1 MNQKVIRK
9 LIILAVVS
17 LTGLL
22 TIQVFWF
29 KKAYDLRQRQFE
41 EKANLALRFTAN
53 QLLKA
58 AGEKSNALPRVSQTT
73 ANNFR
78 VRINSCLEYD
88 SLPLLLQNAFA
99 TYGASGDYN
108 VAVLDCNEKDLLLGY
123 NFKAFSESKK
133 LPYTNYDQDD
143 GCYYLNISF
152 TEKQATLMQEMGFW
166 LLSALGC
173 LLFLAYF
180 AYSLSI
186 LLKEKRLAEMKKD
199 FINNMTHEFKTP
211 ITNIGIASEMLKN
224 NGTSLSSDK
233 LKHYA
238 GIIFKEN
245 ERLKGQVE
253 RVLQIAFLEE
263 KALDLNREPLN
274 INDLV
279 TDVMQQFTLRI
290 ANRKGHISFDNKA
303 EGFIIEGDKF
313 HLSNVIY
320 NLLDN
325 ADKYSPNA
333 PNIFI
338 ETTKTPKGMRLTIVD
353 KGMGMTQ
360 DAQKKIFDKFYRVP
374 TGNVH
379 DVKGFGLGL
388 SYVKM
393 IVEAHGGTIHVES
406 QEGFGSTFHID
417 FNSNSK

>member
-9 LIILAVVS
+9 LIILAVVA

-53 QLLKA
+53 RLLA
-58 AGEKSNALPRVSQTT
+58 VAGENPSNTPSISQTA
-73 ANNFR
+73 ANNFK
-78 VRINSCLEYD
+78 VRINSCLAYD
-88 SLPLLLQNAFA
+88 SLPMVVQNAFA
-99 TYGASGDYN
+99 TYGAKGDYN
-108 VAVLDCNEKDLLLGY
+108 VSVLDCNEEDMLLGY
-123 NFKAFSESKK
+123 NFKSFSEKQK
-133 LPYTNYDQDD
+133 EPYKNYEPDD

-152 TEKQATLMQEMGFW
+152 TEKQATLMQEMSFW

-173 LLFLAYF
+173 LLVILYF
-180 AYSLSI
+180 AYSLYI
-186 LLKEKRLAEMKKD
+186 LLKEKRLAQMKKD

-211 ITNIGIASEMLKN
+211 ITNIGLASEMLKN
-224 NGTSLSSDK
+224 SGAALSTEK
-233 LKHYA
+233 MQHYA
-238 GIIFKEN
+238 NIIFKEN

-263 KALDLNREPLN
+263 KALDLHREPLN

-279 TDVMQQFTLRI
+279 TESVNQFALRI
-290 ANRKGHISFDNKA
+290 ANRQGQIRFENKA
-303 EGFIIEGDKF
+303 EGFTIQGDKF
-313 HLSNVIY
+313 HLSNMIY

-325 ADKYSPNA
+325 ADKYSPDK

-338 ETTKTPKGMRLTIVD
+338 ETVSTAKGMRLTISD
-353 KGMGMTQ
+353 KGKGMSQ
-360 DAQKKIFDKFYRVP
+360 EAQKKIFDKFYRVP
-374 TGNVH
+374 TGDVH

-393 IVEAHGGTIHVES
+393 VVEAHGGTIEVKS
-406 QEGFGSTFHID
+406 QEGFGSTFQLN
-417 FNSNSK
+417 FNK